1 MRERRIFA
9 ERAKVLKSDEA
20 VKNIFLYM
28 RDRTRRQYILMRFNL
43 CVMILE

>member
-20 VKNIFLYM
+20 VKKYF
-28 RDRTRRQYILMRFNL
+28 DRTRRQYILMRFNL